1 MNNETLSKEEAISRG
16 MKTYHRES
24 ACKKCGSFEV
34 YTAKNTCAACARAR
48 AKKQWHSPGYSAM
61 ETEKRRI
68 ARNSDPAVRER
79 TRLANKKWAEEN
91 PEKTAAAI
99 KRWSEENKSR
109 IREKANKW
117 RREKYRENPE
127 YRMRVAM
134 SGMVK
139 RVLSR
144 GGRQKDRSAEEILG
158 YTKQELVS
166 HIEKQFTKKMTWDNY
181 GSYWHID
188 HITPLSVLVDQGEPA
203 SSVNCLSNLRPITA
217 ESNQR
222 KSDKI
227 EVLI

>member
-1 MNNETLSKEEAISRG
+1 MNIEKRSKEEAIASG
-16 MKTYHRES
+16 LKTYIRDS
-24 ACKKCGSFEV
+24 SCNKCGSFEF
-34 YTAKNTCAACARAR
+34 YTSANNCAGCARSR
-48 AKKQWHSPGYSAM
+48 AKKQWSNPGYSAM
-61 ETEKRRI
+61 QTEKRRVD
-68 ARNSDPAVRER
+68 RNSDPEKMARKRE
-79 TRLANKKWAEEN
+79 ANKKWADKN
-91 PEKTAAAI
+91 PEKTKAAI
-99 KRWSEENKSR
+99 KRWGEENRSQLRAKSN
-109 IREKANKW
+109 EW
-117 RREKYRENPE
+117 RRKEYRENPE

-144 GGRQKDRSAEEILG
+144 GVRQKDRSAEEILG

-203 SSVNCLSNLRPITA
+203 ASVNCLSNLRPITA
-217 ESNQR
+217 ERNQR

>member
-1 MNNETLSKEEAISRG
+1 MNNDKISKEEALSRG
-16 MKTYHRES
+16 IKTYLREIP
-24 ACKKCGSFEV
+24 CKKCGSFER
-34 YTAKNTCAACARAR
+34 YTSSNSCAPCARSLS
-48 AKKQWHSPGYSAM
+48 KKKWASPEYSSM
-61 ETEKRRI
+61 ETERRRI
-68 ARNSDPAVRER
+68 ARNADPTLMER
-79 TRLANKKWAEEN
+79 KRLANKKWAEEN
-91 PEKTAAAI
+91 PEKVSNSI
-99 KRWSEENKSR
+99 KNWSEKNKER
-109 IREKANKW
+109 IREKVNDW
-117 RREKYRENPE
+117 RRKEYRENPE
-127 YRMRVAM
+127 YRMRIAM

-144 GGRQKDRSAEEILG
+144 GGREKDRSAEEILG
-158 YTKQELVS
+158 YTKQDLVS
-166 HIEKQFTKKMTWDNY
+166 HIEKQFTKRMTWDNY